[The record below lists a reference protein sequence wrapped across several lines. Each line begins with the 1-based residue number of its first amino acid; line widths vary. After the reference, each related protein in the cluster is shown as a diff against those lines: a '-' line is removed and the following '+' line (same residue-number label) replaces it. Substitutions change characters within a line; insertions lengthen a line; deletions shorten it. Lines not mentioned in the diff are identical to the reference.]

1 MPGVYDKLGVRF
13 MYPDNWILDE
23 EDALQGQASI
33 TVYSPDG
40 AFWSLIIHDRT
51 VDPKDLATTI
61 LNTVK
66 QEYTDFEA
74 EPANETI
81 AGVELRGY
89 DLNFYC
95 LDLTNTGHIRTF
107 RTDSASMA
115 ILCQA
120 EDRDYKGVEMVFRA
134 ITTSLLTK
142 LKT

>member
-1 MPGVYDKLGVRF
+1 MPGVYEKLGVKF
-13 MYPDNWILDE
+13 LYPDNWTLDE
-23 EDALQGQASI
+23 EDALQGQTSV
-33 TVYSPDG
+33 TVYSPEG
-40 AFWSLIIHDRT
+40 AFWSLVIHDRT

-74 EPANETI
+74 EPASDTI
-81 AGVELRGY
+81 AGHELRGY

-120 EDRDYKGVEMVFRA
+120 EDREYKTVEMVFRA
-134 ITTSLLTK
+134 ITTSLLTN
-142 LKT
+142 LKK

>member
-23 EDALQGQASI
+23 EDAHQGQPSI

-51 VDPKDLATTI
+51 VDPRELATTI
-61 LNTVK
+61 MNTIK

-74 EPANETI
+74 EPANEII

-134 ITTSLLTK
+134 ITTSLLTNVK
-142 LKT
+142 K